1 MSTAP
6 QAAPPPVRV
15 PLARRLFAWVRAVP
29 IRPAG
34 FLLLAA
40 SAAAYWFG
48 RGRIDLVVTIAA
60 LWGLALVV
68 GTGAAAALSLALARR
83 DLQRAS
89 ASGAPPLEAVEGRP
103 VASGLVLPVRVVPL
117 AATPRLAW
125 IAPAAVA
132 APSARSAL
140 RVEQVTF
147 PDRALAGEIV
157 RELHGEDVLGLWRF
171 TARVP
176 QPRAVRALPDPGRL
190 SAAEL
195 ATSLATGDLLSWP
208 TGPPRGDL
216 VDFRTYTRSDPARL
230 ILWKVYAR
238 SRQLMVRAHEP
249 ARSPEGTPLLYL
261 VAGEGD
267 DAAAAAARVILESGL
282 FGDDLPFA
290 CDGAPA
296 PVRDLRRAL
305 DLLAASVRHRARGGA
320 DLAAALALGAAEPGS
335 PVLLVV
341 PARSGGWLPLV
352 LPQVAADP
360 SRYAIVA
367 AADAGLALPPAGLLA
382 RALLRE
388 DRPLP
393 AFDALVRGLA
403 PLAATGVRLVL
414 ADRVGG
420 RLTVLS
426 GADLLG
432 PESVTA
438 AGGR

>member
-6 QAAPPPVRV
+6 RAAPPPPRV
-15 PLARRLFAWVRAVP
+15 PLAGRLFAWVRAVP

-40 SAAAYWFG
+40 AAAAYWFG

-60 LWGLALVV
+60 LWGLALLA

-83 DLQRAS
+83 DLRRAS
-89 ASGAPPLEAVEGRP
+89 SAGAPPLEAVEGRP
-103 VASGLVLPVRVVPL
+103 VATGLVLPVRAVPL

-125 IAPAAVA
+125 LAPAGQVAPAARN
-132 APSARSAL
+132 PL
-140 RVEQVTF
+140 RVERVTF
-147 PDRALAGEIV
+147 RDRALAGEIV
-157 RELHGEDVLGLWRF
+157 RELRGEDVLGLWRF

-176 QPRAVRALPDPGRL
+176 QSRAVRALPDPGRL

-195 ATSLATGDLLSWP
+195 ATSLATGDLLAWP
-208 TGPPRGDL
+208 SGPPRGDL

-249 ARSPEGTPLLYL
+249 ARSPEGRPLLYL
-261 VAGEGD
+261 VAGESD

-282 FGDDLPFA
+282 FGEDLPFA

-296 PVRDLRRAL
+296 PVRDVHRAL
-305 DLLAASVRHRARGGA
+305 DLLAASVRHRARGA
-320 DLAAALALGAAEPGS
+320 SDLAGALALGAAEPGS

-341 PARSGGWLPLV
+341 PARTSRWLPIV
-352 LPQVAADP
+352 LSHVAADP

-367 AADAGLALPPAGLLA
+367 AADAGPGVRPTGLLS

-388 DRPLP
+388 HRPPP
-393 AFDALVRGLA
+393 AFEALVRGLA

-414 ADRVGG
+414 ADRVSG

-432 PESVTA
+432 PAAAAA
-438 AGGR
+438 AGAR